1 MNLFRAF
8 RFAPLSLAFAVALP
22 ATAAETAHWGY
33 EHGTEGWGALDPS
46 FAKCTSGL
54 QQSPIDVIPALAAT
68 GNLPALTF
76 TYGTAA
82 DFTMTHNG
90 HTIVATPT
98 TAGNTLRIGTK
109 VYTLIQFHMHT
120 PSENFANGEMYPLEY
135 HFVHK
140 ASDGTLA
147 VVGVFFDD
155 GPTANTQI
163 GQLIAKMPTQLAS
176 QSLTGFNLRSFVPTG
191 RTYRFPG
198 SLTTP
203 PCGEGVAWHIMGT
216 VRTASV
222 NQIATFQSLFSGPK
236 FPGGNRRPVQSRNG
250 RPVLTEQ

>member
-1 MNLFRAF
+1 MNLSRVL
-8 RFAPLSLAFAVALP
+8 RFAPLSLAFALALP

-33 EHGTEGWGALDPS
+33 EHGTEGWAALDPS

-54 QQSPIDVIPALAAT
+54 QQSPIDVIPGTAIRT
-68 GNLPALTF
+68 GLPSLTF
-76 TYGTAA
+76 AYGTAV

-98 TAGNTLRIGTK
+98 TAANALKIGTK

-155 GPTANTQI
+155 GPTANAQI
-163 GQLIAKMPTQLAS
+163 GQLISKMPTQAAS

-191 RTYRFPG
+191 RSYRFSG

-203 PCGEGVAWHIMGT
+203 PCGEGVAWHVMGT
-216 VRTASV
+216 VRTASAS
-222 NQIATFQSLFSGPK
+222 QIAAFQRLFSGPE
-236 FPGGNRRPVQSRNG
+236 FPAGNRRPVQSRNG
-250 RPVLTEQ
+250 RLLFTE

>member
-1 MNLFRAF
+1 MNLSRAIG
-8 RFAPLSLAFAVALP
+8 FAPLFLAFAVALP

-33 EHGTEGWGALDPS
+33 EHGTEGWGSLDPS
-46 FAKCTSGL
+46 FAKCTGGL
-54 QQSPIDVIPALAAT
+54 QQSPIDVIPGTAVMASLA
-68 GNLPALTF
+68 PLTF
-76 TYGTAA
+76 TYGTAVN
-82 DFTMTHNG
+82 FTMTHNG

-98 TAGNTLRIGTK
+98 TTGNTLKIGTK
-109 VYTLIQFHMHT
+109 VYTLVQFHMHT

-140 ASDGTLA
+140 ASDGALA

-155 GPTANTQI
+155 GPTANTQV
-163 GQLIAKMPTQLAS
+163 GQLISKMPTQVAP

-222 NQIATFQSLFSGPK
+222 SQIAAFQSLFSGPK

-250 RPVLTEQ
+250 RPVLTEW